1 MSISVERIE
10 HFDRELLKELFSKS
24 SDFKGDFEDEFFR
37 SKDRIFLLAR
47 TDNLS
52 CGFLFAYLLP
62 DPRKG
67 KKKLFLYSLDTFE
80 GYRRKGVA
88 QKLIEAL
95 TEIAQEEKCKSIF
108 LLTAH
113 DNFPAQALYESGGA
127 EKNTGEFLYVYEL
140 GNPDEASQDSNK

>member
-1 MSISVERIE
+1 MAISVEQIE
-10 HFDRELLKELFSKS
+10 HFDKELLQKLFSKS
-24 SDFKGDFEDEFFR
+24 STYRGDFDGEFFQSR
-37 SKDRIFLLAR
+37 DRIFLLAR
-47 TDNLS
+47 MDGEA

-80 GYRRKGVA
+80 AFRRQGVA
-88 QKLIEAL
+88 TKLLDAL
-95 TEIAQEEKCKSIF
+95 TEIAREENCKSIF

-127 EKNTGEFLYVYEL
+127 EKNAAEFLYVYEL
-140 GNPDEASQDSNK
+140 GNSD

>member
-1 MSISVERIE
+1 MSVEVVRIE
-10 HFDRELLKELFSKS
+10 QLDPDLLEELFAKS
-24 SDFKGDFEDEFFR
+24 SAFEGEFDAEFFSSR
-37 SKDRIFLLAR
+37 DRIFLMAKM
-47 TDNLS
+47 DGEA

-80 GYRRKGVA
+80 AYRRRGVA
-88 QKLIEAL
+88 TKLIEAL
-95 TEIAQEEKCKSIF
+95 AKIAREENCKSIF
-108 LLTAH
+108 LLTAQ

-140 GNPDEASQDSNK
+140 G

>member
-1 MSISVERIE
+1 MSIEVDRIE
-10 HFDRELLKELFSKS
+10 HLDDKLLEELFSKS
-24 SDFKGDFEDEFFR
+24 SDFKGAFEAEFFQ

-47 TDNLS
+47 MENKS

-67 KKKLFLYSLDTFE
+67 KKKCFLYSLDTFE
-80 GYRRKGVA
+80 EYRRKGVA
-88 QKLIEAL
+88 KKLMEAL
-95 TEIAQEEKCKSIF
+95 TQIAREEKCKSIF

-127 EKNTGEFLYVYEL
+127 EKNTGEILYVYEL
-140 GNPDEASQDSNK
+140 GKSD

>member
-1 MSISVERIE
+1 MSIEVERIE
-10 HFDRELLKELFSKS
+10 LLDEELLAELFAKS
-24 SDFKGDFEDEFFR
+24 SSFQGEFDEEFFS

-47 TDNLS
+47 MEARA

-80 GYRRKGVA
+80 EFRRKGIA
-88 QKLIEAL
+88 TKLIEAL
-95 TEIAQEEKCKSIF
+95 TEIARQEKCKSIF

-113 DNFPAQALYESGGA
+113 DNIPAQALYESGGA
-127 EKNTGEFLYVYEL
+127 EKNAGEFLYVYEL
-140 GNPDEASQDSNK
+140 GK